1 MPMPHMPI
9 WIKPVLWGAVAGS
22 VVTMIIGF
30 SYGGW
35 TTSST
40 SARLAKAQADAAVT
54 TALVPICVAKS
65 KADGAGAKKMGELR
79 ALASSYDQRDFVTK
93 TGWATVPGSDD
104 PNTDV
109 AEACAAVLLKTASN

>member
-1 MPMPHMPI
+1 MPHMPL

-40 SARLAKAQADAAVT
+40 SARLAKVQADTAVT

-65 KADGAGAKKMGELR
+65 KADGAMAKKMGELR

-93 TGWATVPGSDD
+93 TGWATAPGSEDA
-104 PNTDV
+104 NSEV
-109 AEACAAVLLKTASN
+109 AGACAAALLKTASN

>member
-1 MPMPHMPI
+1 MPQ
-9 WIKPVLWGAVAGS
+9 WVKPVVWGAVIGS

-35 TTSST
+35 MTSGT
-40 SARLAKAQADAAVT
+40 AARLAQLQADTAVT
-54 TALVPICVAKS
+54 TALVPLCIAKS
-65 KADGAGAKKMGELR
+65 KADGATVRKMGELR

-104 PNTDV
+104 PNHDV
-109 AEACAAVLLKTASN
+109 AEACAAALLKTASN

>member
-1 MPMPHMPI
+1 MPQLPP
-9 WIKPVLWGAVAGS
+9 WIKPGLWGAVAGS
-22 VVTMIIGF
+22 VLTMIIGF

-40 SARLAKAQADAAVT
+40 AARLAKVQADTAVT
-54 TALVPICVAKS
+54 TALVPICIAKS
-65 KADGAGAKKMGELR
+65 KADGAVVKKMGELR

-104 PNTDV
+104 PNSDV
-109 AEACAAVLLKTASN
+109 AEAWAAARLKTASN

>member
-1 MPMPHMPI
+1 MPHMPL

-22 VVTMIIGF
+22 VATMIIGF

-35 TTSST
+35 MLSST
-40 SARLAKAQADAAVT
+40 SARLAKAHADTAVT

-65 KADGAGAKKMGELR
+65 KADGARVKKLGELK

-93 TGWATVPGSDD
+93 TGWATVPGSDG
-104 PNTDV
+104 PNNDV
-109 AEACAAVLLKTASN
+109 AEACAAALLKTASN

>member
-1 MPMPHMPI
+1 MPQMPL

-40 SARLAKAQADAAVT
+40 TARLAKVQADAAVT
-54 TALVPICVAKS
+54 TALVPLCIAKS
-65 KADGAGAKKMGELR
+65 KADGAVLKKMGELK

-93 TGWATVPGSDD
+93 TGWATTPGSDEA
-104 PNTDV
+104 NRDV
-109 AEACAAVLLKTASN
+109 AEACAAALLKTASN

>member
-1 MPMPHMPI
+1 MPKMPL

-40 SARLAKAQADAAVT
+40 SARLAQIQADTAVT

-65 KADGAGAKKMGELR
+65 KADGAAAKKMGELR

-93 TGWATVPGSDD
+93 TGWATVPGSEEA
-104 PNTDV
+104 NSDV
-109 AEACAAVLLKTASN
+109 AGACAAALLKTASN

>member
-1 MPMPHMPI
+1 MPHMPL

-22 VVTMIIGF
+22 VVTMIVGF

-40 SARLAKAQADAAVT
+40 SARLAKVQADTAVT

-65 KADGAGAKKMGELR
+65 KADGATTKKMGELR

-93 TGWATVPGSDD
+93 AGWATVPGAEDANS
-104 PNTDV
+104 DV
-109 AEACAAVLLKTASN
+109 AEACAAALLKTASN

>member
-1 MPMPHMPI
+1 MPQMPV

-22 VVTMIIGF
+22 VATMIIGF

-40 SARLAKAQADAAVT
+40 SARLAKVQADAAVT

-65 KADGAGAKKMGELR
+65 KADGAGVKKIGELR
-79 ALASSYDQRDFVTK
+79 ALASTYDQRDFVTK

-104 PNTDV
+104 ANSDV
-109 AEACAAVLLKTASN
+109 AAACAAALLKTASN

>member
-1 MPMPHMPI
+1 MPNMPL
-9 WIKPVLWGAVAGS
+9 WIKPGLWGAVAGS

-30 SYGGW
+30 GWGGW

-40 SARLAKAQADAAVT
+40 SARLAKVQADTAVT
-54 TALVPICVAKS
+54 AALVPLCVAKS
-65 KADGAGAKKMGELR
+65 RADGTAVKKLGELK

-104 PNTDV
+104 PNRDL
-109 AEACAAVLLKTASN
+109 AEACAAALLKTTSN

>member
-1 MPMPHMPI
+1 MPQMPL

-22 VVTMIIGF
+22 VLTMIIGF

-40 SARLAKAQADAAVT
+40 SARLAKAQADTAVT
-54 TALVPICVAKS
+54 TALVPICIAKS
-65 KADGAGAKKMGELR
+65 KADGSVVKKMVELK

-104 PNTDV
+104 PNRDV
-109 AEACAAVLLKTASN
+109 AEACAAALLKTASN